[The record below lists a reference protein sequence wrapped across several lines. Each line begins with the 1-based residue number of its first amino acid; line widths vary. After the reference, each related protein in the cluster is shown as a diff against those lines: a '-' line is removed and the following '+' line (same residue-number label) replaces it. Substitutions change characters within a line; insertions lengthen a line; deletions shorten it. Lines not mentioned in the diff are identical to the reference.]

1 MNKIITIS
9 RQYGSGGRLIGEM
22 VSKQLNIPFYDS
34 KIIRETMKK
43 TGFTENMIKSTEQ
56 RVTNSFLFNLAM
68 GVDEAHNH
76 MKIIEQAE
84 HDVIQNLAKQGPCVI
99 IGRSANFILSEKDT
113 LIVFIYSDINDRI
126 TYATEHYN
134 IDAGNAKSIVQKND
148 HERKMY
154 ALNFYNQDWE
164 NKNNYDLLLNS
175 GKLGIDTCVKLIID
189 TIKKDGNTNEI

>member
-68 GVDEAHNH
+68 GVDESHNH

-113 LIVFIYSDINDRI
+113 LNVFIYSDINDRI
-126 TYATEHYN
+126 TYATEHYSCCDEFVACFYKN
-134 IDAGNAKSIVQKND
+134 SSMADNWKSSDRSYD
-148 HERKMY
+148 H
-154 ALNFYNQDWE
+154 
-164 NKNNYDLLLNS
+164 S
-175 GKLGIDTCVKLIID
+175 IICIF
-189 TIKKDGNTNEI
+189 TKTF

>member
-113 LIVFIYSDINDRI
+113 LNVFIYSDISNRI

-134 IDAGNAKSIVQKND
+134 IDVANAKSIVKKND

-175 GKLGIDTCVKLIID
+175 GKLGIDTCVKLIINA
-189 TIKKDGNTNEI
+189 IKKDGSTNEI

>member
-22 VSKQLNIPFYDS
+22 VANQLNIPFYDS

-43 TGFTENMIKSTEQ
+43 TGFSENMIKSTEQ

-76 MKIIEQAE
+76 MKMIEQTE

-99 IGRSANFILSEKDT
+99 IGRSANFILNEKDT
-113 LIVFIYSDINDRI
+113 LNVFVYSDINKRI
-126 TYATEHYN
+126 SYAIDHYD
-134 IDAGNAKSIVQKND
+134 IDANNAKSIVQKND

-189 TIKKDGNTNEI
+189 TIKKDGNTNEN